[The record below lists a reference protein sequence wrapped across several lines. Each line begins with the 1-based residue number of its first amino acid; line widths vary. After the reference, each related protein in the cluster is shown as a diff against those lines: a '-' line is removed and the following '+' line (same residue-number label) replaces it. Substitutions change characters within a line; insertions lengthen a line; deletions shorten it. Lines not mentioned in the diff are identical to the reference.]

1 MNSTK
6 SIPFSKK
13 DSKKLNAIG
22 LRATYGL
29 TILKLKEEI
38 KSLAVFTA
46 DTSTSAGLDR
56 FRQTYP
62 ESFYDIGIAEQAMI
76 SIAAGYVAEGGIAAA
91 STFAPFLMLR
101 SAEQIRLSLGYMNL
115 PLIVT
120 GLASGLAL
128 GHLGYTHCC
137 VEDSSLAISIPNI
150 YMYTPSDAFELRN
163 FLPYIINMRRPTY
176 IRLTGIGKTKQIY
189 SDDITTDFYSPIPIE
204 TSGEEL
210 LILSSGVVSAN
221 VKEAI
226 NLLVEARKEKI
237 SHYVIPFLDQV
248 KTPEAIGR
256 IIKNFP
262 NIIVCDESTIGG
274 VSSIILSQLQNLKIT
289 PNLILNI
296 HPSKY
301 LSCGS
306 HDYMLKQIGL
316 SKEEIYEQ
324 IIKII

>member
-1 MNSTK
+1 MNSTI

-13 DSKKLNAIG
+13 DSKKLNTIG

-29 TILKLKEEI
+29 TLLKLKEEI

-56 FRQTYP
+56 FRQSYP
-62 ESFYDIGIAEQAMI
+62 ESFHDIGIAEQAMI
-76 SIAAGYVAEGGIAAA
+76 SIAAGYVAEGGTAAA

-101 SAEQIRLSLGYMNL
+101 SAEQIKLSLGYMNL

-163 FLPYIINMRRPTY
+163 FLPYIINMRKPTY
-176 IRLTGIGKTKQIY
+176 IRLTGAGKTKQIY
-189 SDDITTDFYSPIPIE
+189 SNEITTDFYSPIPLK
-204 TSGEEL
+204 TNGEEL
-210 LILSSGVVSAN
+210 VILSSGVVSSN

-226 NLLVEARKEKI
+226 NLLDEFKKEKI
-237 SHYVIPFLDQV
+237 SHYVIPFIDQLR
-248 KTPEAIGR
+248 TQEAIGR
-256 IIKNFP
+256 IIRKFP
-262 NIIVCDESTIGG
+262 NIIVCDESTLGG
-274 VSSIILSQLQNLKIT
+274 VSSLILSELQKLSIN

-296 HPSKY
+296 HPSKF
-301 LSCGS
+301 LHCGS
-306 HDYMLKQIGL
+306 HNYMLKQIGL
-316 SKEEIYEQ
+316 GKKEIYEQ
-324 IIKII
+324 IN